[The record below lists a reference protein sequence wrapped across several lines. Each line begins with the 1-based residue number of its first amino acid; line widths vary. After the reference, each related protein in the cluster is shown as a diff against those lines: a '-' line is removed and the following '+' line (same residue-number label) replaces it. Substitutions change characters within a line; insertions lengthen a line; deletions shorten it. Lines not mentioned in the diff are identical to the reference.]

1 MGKTSFALNVLTDIA
16 LKQKKSAVMISLEM
30 SSESIVDRI
39 MSEVSSVPM
48 YKITKG
54 DLDNE
59 DFARMGEAMGVLGE
73 AQIYID
79 DKGALTVPE
88 LKSKLR
94 KLKVEKG

>member
-39 MSEVSSVPM
+39 MSEISSVPM

-59 DFARMGEAMGVLGE
+59 DFARMGEAMEVLGE

-94 KLKVEKG
+94 KLKIEKG